1 MRYTLPEVLSGMLAS
16 THGDA
21 FTDDPARLAAMFE
34 DLATRFALFAP
45 LAAAIDADAV
55 AGALSDLESG
65 ALLEHRDGRYVLTDA
80 GRAHGVRSKR
90 TLFNKSDI
98 EQLEQAALIFDEL

>member
-1 MRYTLPEVLSGMLAS
+1 MLAS
-16 THGDA
+16 THQDA
-21 FTDDPARLAAMFE
+21 FNDDAAGLAAMFE

-45 LAAAIDADAV
+45 LAAAVDADAV
-55 AGALSDLESG
+55 AEALSDLERG

-80 GRAHGVRSKR
+80 GRAHCIRSKR

-98 EQLEQAALIFDEL
+98 DQLEQAALVFDDL